1 MTRIRKTPGRKPD
14 PHPEIPAVRHIIIII
29 QAGKTNNHSDQDSAK
44 VCLEWN
50 KREPYTKRSLL
61 DPIQHMPQKV
71 AANVAAVSE
80 KASKL
85 THGVRGE
92 YKHTV

>member
-1 MTRIRKTPGRKPD
+1 
-14 PHPEIPAVRHIIIII
+14 
-29 QAGKTNNHSDQDSAK
+29 
-44 VCLEWN
+44 
-50 KREPYTKRSLL
+50 
-61 DPIQHMPQKV
+61 MPQKV

-85 THGVRGE
+85 THGVRGA